1 MDNSDRKKEDIK
13 FEWLM
18 IGLPFLLIILILI
31 ISCGVF
37 YYNNFYSES
46 NQKNIISSYN
56 YILTRF
62 RQDSHQA
69 VVAITATDS
78 VTLLDKNADQLCKYE
93 LKNNTLQR
101 YDKKNNVAVI
111 FDNIESLGFTVSDN
125 QPNLLTVRIYPAD
138 KKELPFFTSFALR
151 GLNNDMQ

>member
-1 MDNSDRKKEDIK
+1 MIGKNGDIK

-18 IGLPFLLIILILI
+18 GLPFILIILLPVFA
-31 ISCGVF
+31 CGSF
-37 YYNNFYSES
+37 YYNNFYSEI

-69 VVAITATDS
+69 VVAITASDS
-78 VTLLDKNADQLCKYE
+78 LTLLDKNADQLCKYE
-93 LKNNTLQR
+93 LNNNNLLR
-101 YDKKNNVAVI
+101 YDKSNKASVI
-111 FDNIESLGFTVSDN
+111 FENIESLSFIVSED